1 MENEAYTLAYH
12 MAWVFFPC
20 FLLIAM
26 LQLILFCLFNHK
38 YHPFV
43 DLLDDTDNQGMQ
55 VEENPKRKKKLA
67 AQLLVTQSTLFTY
80 VGTLKFPYM
89 SFLFLFFFL

>member
-1 MENEAYTLAYH
+1 MENEAYNLAYH

-43 DLLDDTDNQGMQ
+43 DLLDDANYQGMYNLG
-55 VEENPKRKKKLA
+55 VSPS
-67 AQLLVTQSTLFTY
+67 LVSRY
-80 VGTLKFPYM
+80 CEGYG
-89 SFLFLFFFL
+89 FL

>member
-43 DLLDDTDNQGMQ
+43 DLLDDADNQGTY
-55 VEENPKRKKKLA
+55 
-67 AQLLVTQSTLFTY
+67 LLVYDRNHLFGLGSNTETET
-80 VGTLKFPYM
+80 GNWPKL
-89 SFLFLFFFL
+89 

>member
-43 DLLDDTDNQGMQ
+43 DLLDDADNQGMY
-55 VEENPKRKKKLA
+55 
-67 AQLLVTQSTLFTY
+67 LL
-80 VGTLKFPYM
+80 
-89 SFLFLFFFL
+89 